1 MSTGKRLF
9 TAYGNASITVRQIYP
24 PLQPTKAMS
33 QKEEW
38 TKATFRLPKSLSRR
52 IKHLAV
58 DLDVSDTEVFN
69 RALEKYLKE
78 EEKKPKVS

>member
-1 MSTGKRLF
+1 
-9 TAYGNASITVRQIYP
+9 
-24 PLQPTKAMS
+24 MS